1 MKTTAAVAHNL
12 RTAFS
17 IEEIELP
24 ELSETDV
31 LVRMVGV
38 GICHTDIASRDGQLP
53 ADFPSIFGHE
63 GSGIVEQVGSRVT
76 KVAPGDHVVLAPDSD
91 GTCPQCAA
99 GAPTY
104 CERFLEMNFQAG
116 MDGRKARLSDGGAV
130 AIKYFGQSSF
140 AHYAVAGERNTVK
153 VRRDLPLRLLG
164 PLGCS
169 IQTGAGTVINGLRPA
184 SASSLAVLGVGP
196 VGMAAI
202 LGAVACGCARVVA
215 VDRNLAKL
223 ALARTLG
230 ATHTINTAETR
241 DVGAAIRSI
250 VPRGVDYIVDA
261 AGVATLISAA
271 LPGLARR
278 GTLGL
283 VAAAPAADKALD
295 LPWTTLLLNGHTV
308 RGFIEGNSIPDIFI
322 PQLCEL
328 HAQGR
333 LPFDRFVKFYPFDD
347 INRAV
352 EDQRNGVT
360 LKPILE
366 VAGVRAS

>member
-1 MKTTAAVAHNL
+1 MKTTAAVAHGL

-24 ELSETDV
+24 DLSETDV
-31 LVRMVGV
+31 LVRMVAV

-53 ADFPSIFGHE
+53 APFPAVFGHE
-63 GSGIVEQVGSRVT
+63 GSGVIEQIGSRVR

-116 MDGRKARLSDGGAV
+116 ADGRTARLGDGRPV

-140 AHYAVAGERNTVK
+140 AQYSVAGERNVVK
-153 VRRDLPLRLLG
+153 VSKELPLKLLG

-169 IQTGAGTVINGLRPA
+169 IQTGAGTVINGLRPG
-184 SASSLAVLGVGP
+184 SGSSIAVLGVGP
-196 VGMAAI
+196 VGMAAL
-202 LGAVACGCARVVA
+202 LGAVACGCATVIA
-215 VDRNLAKL
+215 VDRNPAKL
-223 ALARTLG
+223 ALARELG
-230 ATHTINTAETR
+230 ATHTINTNEAP
-241 DVGAAIRSI
+241 DVGATIRTI
-250 VPRGVDYIVDA
+250 VSGGVNYIVDA
-261 AGVATLISAA
+261 AGVGPLIATAVS
-271 LPGLARR
+271 GLARR

-283 VAAAPAADKALD
+283 VAAAPSADKALE
-295 LPWTTLLLNGHTV
+295 LPWTTILLSGHSV
-308 RGFIEGNSIPDIFI
+308 RGFVEGNSIPDLFI

-328 HAQGR
+328 YAQRR
-333 LPFDRFVKFYPFDD
+333 LPFDRFVKFYPFHD

-352 EDQRNGVT
+352 EDQRAGHAI
-360 LKPILE
+360 KPILE
-366 VAGVRAS
+366 ISAP